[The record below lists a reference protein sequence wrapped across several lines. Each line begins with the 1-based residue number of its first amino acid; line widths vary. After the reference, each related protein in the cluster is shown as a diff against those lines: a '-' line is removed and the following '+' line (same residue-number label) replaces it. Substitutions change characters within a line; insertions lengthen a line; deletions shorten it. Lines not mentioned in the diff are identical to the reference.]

1 MKKQKI
7 EQIEEAPKR
16 IEKRKYGSCMKC
28 GGLDQTRAARGF
40 PICRSCQVKREKING
55 A

>member
-28 GGLDQTRAARGF
+28 GGWIRPARRKAF
-40 PICRSCQVKREKING
+40 PYAVRVR
-55 A
+55 